1 MQSEAAVL
9 NPAGHSALR
18 NPEGEPDRR
27 LRIVVFIDHDIV
39 YRHFVHSRVF
49 SDLISA
55 HDVTFVFPKQGP
67 DNKRLTTSVSAAE
80 VGATIEWVPI
90 ESERIEIWRRL
101 FQVSQLRW
109 RPGAEW
115 RHLRAITRHLIG
127 ARASRVYAILG
138 LPGIYQ
144 LFRAYSLRRL
154 ASMPTTI
161 NGVLDRLKPDV
172 IIHPSVLEGTV
183 INDVVEQA
191 ERRGVPSILIMN
203 SWDNPATKR
212 AVVGNP
218 SHLLVWGPQ
227 TRDLAVKFMNIPPA
241 RVTTFGAAQFDIFR
255 KAPRITREA
264 FCAAHDVDP
273 SKRVLLY
280 AGSSKGSDEFA
291 HLQSLEA
298 AIDDG
303 TLANVAVIYR
313 PHPWGKGGY
322 KGERLLDHPWRHV
335 RIERSMRSYL
345 EEIRAGKKRIYLA
358 DYADTHDVLSSI
370 DALVSPLS
378 TILLEGGL
386 HGKPVLCFVP
396 DEKEGSSLKLQARLV
411 HFDAMYENPL
421 FLKAH
426 GDAALVGKIAELMA
440 LVSDADF
447 SAQLQRACEFFVQ
460 PETSSYSERLR
471 TFVEN
476 VAAERATK
484 LSPTSLHLQ

>member
-1 MQSEAAVL
+1 MQSDVATRREDGRRALQAAHD
-9 NPAGHSALR
+9 NFA
-18 NPEGEPDRR
+18 RR
-27 LRIVVFIDHDIV
+27 LRVVVFIDHDIV
-39 YRHFVHSRVF
+39 YRHFIHSRVF
-49 SDLISA
+49 ADLNKA
-55 HDVTFVFPKQGP
+55 HDVTYIFPTQGP
-67 DNKRLTTSVSAAE
+67 ENKRLTTTVDPVE
-80 VGATIEWVPI
+80 VGGAIEWMPI
-90 ESERIEIWRRL
+90 ERERITIWRRL
-101 FQVSQLRW
+101 FQVSQLHW
-109 RPGAEW
+109 RRGVEW
-115 RHLRAITRHLIG
+115 RHLRVVMRYLVG
-127 ARASRVYAILG
+127 PRASILYSILA
-138 LPGIYQ
+138 LPGIFS
-144 LFRAYSLRRL
+144 LFEAYSRWRV
-154 ASMPTTI
+154 ASMPTAM
-161 NGVLDRLKPDV
+161 NGMLDRLKPDV
-172 IIHPSVLEGTV
+172 MVHPSVLEGLF
-183 INDVVEQA
+183 INDIVQQGKKFEIPTV
-191 ERRGVPSILIMN
+191 LIMN

-298 AIDDG
+298 AIEDG
-303 TLANVAVIYR
+303 TLPNVAVIYR
-313 PHPWGKGGY
+313 PHPWGRGGY

-335 RIERSMRSYL
+335 RIENSMRAYL

-358 DYADTHDVLSSI
+358 DYADTHDALSSI

-426 GDAALVGKIAELMA
+426 GDAALVSKVAELMA
-440 LVSDADF
+440 LASDADF

-460 PETSSYSERLR
+460 PETSSYSGRLR